1 MKTQIKTLLA
11 STLTV
16 LAISASLFGTP
27 ASAHEKAAA
36 SINSPVGIKQVKIIG
51 NVEITLVQREK
62 EGIEYAY
69 GNTGHVSVTQEGN
82 MLKIKSTEM
91 ETAKVVVYVNSIYR
105 IDASDYAVVNTADQL
120 QLKYLQ
126 VFLSGH
132 ATADINL
139 NTESL
144 YTVIKENA
152 DLKLAGFTGEHTI
165 VMGKKNKLY
174 TNKLKALETN
184 KDTTE
189 YLVKL

>member
-16 LAISASLFGTP
+16 LAISASLFGTV
-27 ASAHEKAAA
+27 ASAHEKAPV
-36 SINSPVGIKQVKIIG
+36 SISSPSGIKRVKISG
-51 NVEITLVQREK
+51 NVEVTLVQREK
-62 EGIEYAY
+62 EGIEYAD
-69 GNTGHVSVTQEGN
+69 GNSGRVSVTQQGN
-82 MLKIKSTEM
+82 MLRISSSET
-91 ETAKVVVYVNSIYR
+91 ETAKVVVYVNNIYR
-105 IDASDYAVVNTADQL
+105 IDASGYAVVKNTDQL

-132 ATADINL
+132 ARAEISS

-144 YTVIKENA
+144 YTVLKENS

-174 TNKLKALETN
+174 TDKLKALSIST
-184 KDTTE
+184 DTAD
-189 YLVKL
+189 YLAKR